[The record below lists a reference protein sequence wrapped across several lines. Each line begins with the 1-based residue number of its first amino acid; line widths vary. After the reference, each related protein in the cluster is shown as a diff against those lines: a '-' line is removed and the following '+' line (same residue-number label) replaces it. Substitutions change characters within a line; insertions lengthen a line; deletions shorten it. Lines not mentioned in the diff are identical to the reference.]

1 MRRWIQALLVLA
13 ISVLMSC
20 SGPSSHDAEA
30 TVAAL
35 ADIEQKLAKAWVD
48 GDRETISAIL
58 APDWA
63 VVDIAGRVLT
73 KGQVLEE
80 AFGTG
85 DRKIEA
91 MRIDD
96 VKVRPFGE
104 IAIVT
109 GRTVAAG
116 SYQGKRSEV
125 ELRFTDVFARR
136 EGVWQV
142 VASQGTAVTQ

>member
-1 MRRWIQALLVLA
+1 MRRWIQTILVVT
-13 ISVLMSC
+13 ISTVLSC
-20 SGPSSHDAEA
+20 SGPSSPDAEP
-30 TVAAL
+30 TIAAL
-35 ADIEQKLAKAWVD
+35 ADIEQRLAKAWVD
-48 GDRETISAIL
+48 GDRETISALL
-58 APDWA
+58 APDWT

-73 KGQVLEE
+73 KEQVLKE
-80 AFGTG
+80 AFGSG

-91 MRIDD
+91 MRIED
-96 VKVRPFGE
+96 VKVRLFGE
-104 IAIVT
+104 LAVVT

-136 EGVWQV
+136 NGVWQA

>member
-1 MRRWIQALLVLA
+1 MARWIQGLLVVA
-13 ISVLMSC
+13 IGLVTSC
-20 SGPSSHDAEA
+20 SGPSARDAEA
-30 TVAAL
+30 TIAAL

-48 GDRETISAIL
+48 GDRESISAIL

-80 AFGTG
+80 AFGSG
-85 DRKIEA
+85 DRTVESI
-91 MRIDD
+91 RIDD
-96 VKVRPFGE
+96 VKVRPFGDL
-104 IAIVT
+104 AVVT

-116 SYQGKRSEV
+116 SYQGKRAEV

-136 EGVWQV
+136 NGVWQV
-142 VASQGTAVTQ
+142 VASHGTAVAQ